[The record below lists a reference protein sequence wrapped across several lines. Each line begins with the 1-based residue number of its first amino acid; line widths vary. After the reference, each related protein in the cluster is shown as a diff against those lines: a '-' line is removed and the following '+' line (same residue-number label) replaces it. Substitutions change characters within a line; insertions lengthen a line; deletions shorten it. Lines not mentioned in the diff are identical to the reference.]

1 MKIQRRSHGEA
12 GGVLLVALL
21 ICLLLGTAIGS
32 YLTLVQNQ
40 SLSVARAEAWNA
52 ALMVAE
58 AGVEEAMAQLNSGV
72 NTNNLAVNSWV
83 KVGNGIYQRTNTL
96 GDSYS
101 VVNIKLRPAVTNAN
115 PVIVATA
122 YVPGPLSRPK

>member
-1 MKIQRRSHGEA
+1 MKIERRDGGGEL

-40 SLSVARAEAWNA
+40 SLSVARAEAWNS
-52 ALMVAE
+52 ALVVAE
-58 AGVEEAMAQLNSGV
+58 AGVEEAMAHLNSGV
-72 NTNNLAVNSWV
+72 NTNNLAVNSWT
-83 KVGNGIYQRTNTL
+83 KVGNGIYQRTNSL

-101 VVNIKLRPAVTNAN
+101 VVN
-115 PVIVATA
+115 
-122 YVPGPLSRPK
+122 

>member
-1 MKIQRRSHGEA
+1 MRIERRNRGES

-32 YLTLVQNQ
+32 YLTLIQNQ

-52 ALMVAE
+52 ALVVAE
-58 AGVEEAMAQLNSGV
+58 AGVEEAMAHLNSGV

-83 KVGNGIYQRTNTL
+83 KVGNGIYERTNTL
-96 GDSYS
+96 GNSYS
-101 VVNIKLRPAVTNAN
+101 VVDI
-115 PVIVATA
+115 
-122 YVPGPLSRPK
+122 